1 MYEVRGTHPGQVR
14 WLVALRGLVA
24 IFFGIV
30 ALIWPG
36 ISLVL
41 LVYLFG
47 AYVLAN
53 GLLALFSAFRGRQLV
68 SAWWAVLI
76 EGLVGIAAGLLVF
89 FWPHITI
96 LVMLMLIASW
106 AIVMGVFEIAAAL
119 SSWRTAGERWIM
131 GIAGALS
138 IVFGILLFRHPLPG
152 LLTLIWL
159 LGFYAIVWG
168 IMLIVH
174 ALQRREVVPLPQVG

>member
-1 MYEVRGTHPGQVR
+1 MQAVQGAHPGQAR
-14 WLVALRGLVA
+14 WLVALRGIVA
-24 IFFGIV
+24 ILFGIV

-36 ISLVL
+36 ISLII

-53 GLLALFSAFRGRQLV
+53 GLLALFSLFRGRQLV

-76 EGLVGIAAGLLVF
+76 EGLVGIAAGILVF
-89 FWPHITI
+89 AWPHITI

-106 AIVMGVFEIAAAL
+106 AIILGVFEVAAAF
-119 SSWRTAGERWIM
+119 SSERTAGERWM
-131 GIAGALS
+131 AGIAGALS
-138 IVFGILLFRHPLPG
+138 IVFGILLFRRPLPG

-159 LGFYAIVWG
+159 FGFYAIVWG
-168 IMLIVH
+168 ITLIAH
-174 ALQRREVVPLPQVG
+174 SMQQRRALPLSQVG